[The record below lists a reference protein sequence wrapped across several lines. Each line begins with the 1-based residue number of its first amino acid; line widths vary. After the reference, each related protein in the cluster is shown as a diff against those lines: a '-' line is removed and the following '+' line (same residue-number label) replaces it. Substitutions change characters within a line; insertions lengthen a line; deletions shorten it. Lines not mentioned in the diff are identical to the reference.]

1 MISRN
6 FIIPKSIQKKLKKFP
21 KEIRAK
27 FYWALGIL
35 LKNPSYPSLRH
46 KKIESSEDLWEFSIT
61 MNYRAVYKLLNENTV
76 LITNIGTH
84 DIL

>member
-6 FIIPKSIQKKLKKFP
+6 FIIPKNIKKKLKKFP
-21 KEIRAK
+21 KEIRTK
-27 FYWALGIL
+27 FYWALETL
-35 LKNPSYPSLRH
+35 LKNSSYPSLRH

-61 MNYRAVYKLLNENTV
+61 MNYRSAYKLLNESTI